1 MKPRRSFFRTFVA
14 PTIAGIA
21 VIPTVLIAVHA
32 VSSGRGADSYRNVYG
47 LAIPYMSVLIFF
59 GVLIA
64 AAAIAYLARVV
75 YYWRIGHDR
84 TAILR
89 TIQSHAADDDNPTG

>member
-1 MKPRRSFFRTFVA
+1 MKPKRSHFRTFFA

-32 VSSGRGADSYRNVYG
+32 VRNDRGAYG
-47 LAIPYMSVLIFF
+47 VAIPYTSVLIFL

-84 TAILR
+84 AAILR
-89 TIQSHAADDDNPTG
+89 TIQPHASNDDNSTG